1 MENKKEKKIS
11 IKSIL
16 ELVIPL
22 ALSIIIFYSL
32 YKDEDWSVLM
42 NCIKGS
48 KIGWLLLPVAIGL
61 FSHFLRAIRW
71 KMLIKASGM
80 NAKLDN
86 IFHSVM
92 IGYFAN
98 FLFPRAGEVARCG
111 VLKKSDG
118 ISFTTLIGTVITERL
133 FDMIVTALIILI
145 TILLQYQYFASTL
158 STIDLGSKIM
168 NMLPF
173 IIIFVVIIAS
183 VGTFFYKK
191 RNESKLYDKGRET
204 LKKIGKGFAS
214 FKDVDNKVLF
224 LTLSLLIF
232 FCYFMMLYVS
242 FWAFDVTKDLS
253 ISAGLVVYVMG
264 ALGIIAP
271 VQGGIGAWHYLT
283 ITALSFYFIPET
295 EAKAFALATHT
306 VQTVIVYVGFGLLSY
321 IIMSIKG
328 HKGKIKD

>member
-1 MENKKEKKIS
+1 MSNEENKKRKVS

-16 ELVIPL
+16 ELIIPL
-22 ALSIIIFYSL
+22 ALSILIFYFI
-32 YKDEDWSVLM
+32 YKDEDWSELM
-42 NCIKGS
+42 GYIKES
-48 KIGWLLLPVAIGL
+48 KIGWLLLPVAIGM

-133 FDMIVTALIILI
+133 FDMLVTALIIVA
-145 TILLQYQYFASTL
+145 TIILQYQYFASTL
-158 STIDLGSKIM
+158 ATIDLGSKIM

-173 IIIFVVIIAS
+173 IVIFTVIIVC
-183 VGTFFYKK
+183 VGVFFYKK

-204 LKKIGKGFAS
+204 LKKIGTGFAS
-214 FKDVDNKVLF
+214 FKDVSNKALF
-224 LTLSLLIF
+224 IALSLLIF
-232 FCYFMMLYVS
+232 FCYFMMLS
-242 FWAFDVTKDLS
+242 DCASHLFF
-253 ISAGLVVYVMG
+253 SAGKLVRFN
-264 ALGIIAP
+264 L
-271 VQGGIGAWHYLT
+271 
-283 ITALSFYFIPET
+283 
-295 EAKAFALATHT
+295 
-306 VQTVIVYVGFGLLSY
+306 
-321 IIMSIKG
+321 
-328 HKGKIKD
+328 D

>member
-1 MENKKEKKIS
+1 METEKESPKKYS
-11 IKSIL
+11 FKSIAKL
-16 ELVIPL
+16 TIPL
-22 ALSIIIFYSL
+22 VLSVLIFYFI
-32 YKDEDWSVLM
+32 YRNEDWSELIGY
-42 NCIKGS
+42 IKDS
-48 KIGWLLLPVAIGL
+48 EIGWLLLPVAIGM

-80 NAKLDN
+80 NAPLGN

-133 FDMIVTALIILI
+133 FDMLVTALIIVA
-145 TILLQYQYFASTL
+145 TIILQYQYFASTL
-158 STIDLGSKIM
+158 ATIDLGSKIM

-173 IIIFVVIIAS
+173 IVIFTVIIVC
-183 VGTFFYKK
+183 VGVFFYKK

-204 LKKIGKGFAS
+204 LKKIGTGFAS
-214 FKDVDNKVLF
+214 FKDVSNKALF
-224 LTLSLLIF
+224 IALSLLIF

-242 FWAFDVTKDLS
+242 FWAFDATKELS

-306 VQTVIVYVGFGLLSY
+306 VQTIVVYVGFGLLSY
-321 IIMSIKG
+321 LIMSIKG
-328 HKGKIKD
+328 HRNNS

>member
-1 MENKKEKKIS
+1 MDNKENSSKKVS

-16 ELVIPL
+16 ELIIPL
-22 ALSIIIFYSL
+22 ALSILIFYFI
-32 YKDEDWSVLM
+32 YKDEDWGELM
-42 NCIKGS
+42 GYIKES
-48 KIGWLLLPVAIGL
+48 KIGWLLLPVAIGML
-61 FSHFLRAIRW
+61 SHFIRAIRW

-80 NAKLDN
+80 DARLDN
-86 IFHSVM
+86 VFHSVM

-111 VLKKSDG
+111 VLKKSEN

-133 FDMIVTALIILI
+133 FDMLVTALIII
-145 TILLQYQYFASTL
+145 ATIILQYQYFASTL
-158 STIDLGSKIM
+158 ATIDLGSKLM
-168 NMLPF
+168 SMLPF
-173 IIIFVVIIAS
+173 IVIFIAIIVC
-183 VGTFFYKK
+183 VGVFFYRKK
-191 RNESKLYDKGRET
+191 NESKLYEKGRET

-214 FKDVDNKVLF
+214 FKDVNNKTLF
-224 LTLSLLIF
+224 IILSLLIF

-242 FWAFDVTKDLS
+242 FWAFDATKDLS

-306 VQTVIVYVGFGLLSY
+306 VQTIIVYVGFGLLSY

-328 HKGKIKD
+328 HKK